1 MKKLYLA
8 MIIGMGLPLLSAC
21 SSTNATPEPLVIN
34 MTMSEFAFSPN
45 VIEAKVG
52 QQVTINMMNTGA
64 LQHEIMFGR
73 NMMMNNGQ
81 PDGYKTDMFS
91 IAGMEPSVTFAGM
104 DGMDEGMMMGQ
115 SGMQHGGYSVVM
127 PTGDQTAQMTITVT
141 EDMMGEWE
149 FGCFEQ
155 DGVHYTAGM
164 VGTMRV
170 SP

>member
-8 MIIGMGLPLLSAC
+8 MIIGMGLLLLSAC
-21 SSTNATPEPLVIN
+21 GSTNATPEPLVIN

-81 PDGYKTDMFS
+81 PDGYETDMFS
-91 IAGMEPSVTFAGM
+91 MAGMEPSVTFAGM